1 MDNLK
6 LHEMM
11 NMMEQNNEDAVSIN
25 IKLNEQN

>member
-6 LHEMM
+6 LQEMM

>member
-25 IKLNEQN
+25 IQLNEQN